1 MKYTRKNIY
10 RHLNEK
16 ITFSKKL
23 MLIGGLL
30 TLLMTVISLI
40 SPYLYKILVD
50 EVMTAGNIK
59 LLYYVIPAM
68 IGVYLVKVILTG
80 IRTYVSK
87 KFSYSTTLE
96 TKNRLMQK
104 FLERDISMAAGKE
117 VGTQSNN
124 LEQDS
129 GAVHTFL
136 SSHIVGFIT
145 SFIVAAIYMAL
156 MININVGL
164 GLLSVILLPLTI
176 WFSQIIGNK
185 YNAVN
190 KESYEVKSKTKT
202 HLFDTVQKWREIKT
216 NTLEDQFSSEYDERL
231 EPERKLNNKW
241 MFYYALRDF
250 FYEIK
255 TQFILKVLIYFVGG
269 LFVISKDISIGE
281 LLMFISF
288 MASMESALDS
298 IMKSKTDFL
307 GQKAVFDRL
316 FKILDEPEPK
326 KGADYPENATIY
338 LKNVD
343 FSYSEGG
350 SKVFEQVS
358 CELVNGKKYLLV
370 GKSGEGKSTLIK
382 LLLGLNKPQK
392 GQLFFENTEI
402 SEIDS
407 HSLLK
412 NVGTVMQENM
422 FFNLSIRENL
432 QLIAPEASEE
442 NLISALKAACLY
454 DFVDSLPQK
463 IDTVIGERGVKLSG
477 GQKQRLAIARLI
489 LHNPQIII
497 LDEATSALD
506 SIVES
511 KILDNLSDIFSG
523 RTMIVISHKPL
534 INYSADIVFT
544 ISKDKKL
551 NSKYNQRS
559 I

>member
-1 MKYTRKNIY
+1 MKYTRRNIY

-16 ITFSKKL
+16 ISFSKKL
-23 MLIGGLL
+23 MIIGGIL
-30 TLLMTVISLI
+30 TLLITAVSLI
-40 SPYLYKILVD
+40 SPYLYKALVD
-50 EVMTAGNIK
+50 DVMTAGNIK
-59 LLYYVIPAM
+59 LLYYVILAM

-87 KFSYSTTLE
+87 KFSYATTLE

-117 VGTQSNN
+117 IGTQSNN

-129 GAVHTFL
+129 GAVNTFL
-136 SSHIVGFIT
+136 SSHIVGFVT

-156 MININVGL
+156 MININVWL
-164 GLLSVILLPLTI
+164 GLLSVILIPLTI

-216 NTLEDQFSSEYDERL
+216 NTLEDQFSAEYDERL

-255 TQFILKVLIYFVGG
+255 TQFVLKVLIYFVGG
-269 LFVISKDISIGE
+269 LFVISKDITIGD

-298 IMKSKTDFL
+298 IMRSKTDFL

-316 FKILDEPEPK
+316 FKILDEPEPSN
-326 KGADYPENATIY
+326 GADCPENATIC
-338 LKNVD
+338 LENID
-343 FSYSEGG
+343 FTYSEESG
-350 SKVFEQVS
+350 KVLEQVS
-358 CELVNGKKYLLV
+358 CEFANGKKYLLV

-382 LLLGLNKPQK
+382 LLLGLNKAQA
-392 GQLFFENTEI
+392 GHLLFENIEI

-442 NLISALKAACLY
+442 DLISALKAACLY

-511 KILDNLSDIFSG
+511 EILDNLSKIFSD

-534 INYSADIVFT
+534 VNFK
-544 ISKDKKL
+544 KDETYLVEDKHIIKTA
-551 NSKYNQRS
+551 
-559 I
+559 

>member
-1 MKYTRKNIY
+1 MKYTRRSIY
-10 RHLNEK
+10 RHLKEK
-16 ITFSKKL
+16 ISFSKKL
-23 MLIGGLL
+23 MIIGGLL
-30 TLLMTVISLI
+30 TLLITAVSLI
-40 SPYLYKILVD
+40 SPYLYKTLVD
-50 EVMTAGNIK
+50 DVMTAGNIK

-87 KFSYSTTLE
+87 KFSYATTLE
-96 TKNRLMQK
+96 TKNCLMQK

-117 VGTQSNN
+117 IGTQSNN

-156 MININVGL
+156 MININVWL
-164 GLLSVILLPLTI
+164 GLLSIILLPLTI

-216 NTLEDQFSSEYDERL
+216 NTLEDQFSAEYDERL

-255 TQFILKVLIYFVGG
+255 TQFVLKVLIYFVGG

-298 IMKSKTDFL
+298 IMRSKTDFL

-316 FKILDEPEPK
+316 FKILDEAEPSKGEDCPE
-326 KGADYPENATIY
+326 DATIC
-338 LKNVD
+338 LENVD
-343 FSYSEGG
+343 FAYTEESG
-350 SKVFEQVS
+350 KVLEQVS
-358 CELVNGKKYLLV
+358 CKFTHGKKYLLV

-382 LLLGLNKPQK
+382 LLLGLNKPQA
-392 GQLFFENTEI
+392 GQLLFENTEI

-442 NLISALKAACLY
+442 DLISALKAACLY

-489 LHNPQIII
+489 LHNPQVII

-511 KILDNLSDIFSG
+511 EILDNLSKIFG
-523 RTMIVISHKPL
+523 DRTMIVISHKPL
-534 INYSADIVFT
+534 VNFK
-544 ISKDKKL
+544 KDATYLVEDKHIIKTA
-551 NSKYNQRS
+551 
-559 I
+559 

>member
-10 RHLNEK
+10 RHLK
-16 ITFSKKL
+16 AYISFSKKL
-23 MLIGGLL
+23 MLISGLL
-30 TLLMTVISLI
+30 TLLVTAVSLI

-50 EVMTAGNIK
+50 DVMTAGNIK
-59 LLYYVIPAM
+59 LLYIVIPAM
-68 IGVYLVKVILTG
+68 IGVYLIQLILSG
-80 IRTYVSK
+80 IRTYVNK
-87 KFSYSTTLE
+87 KFSYGTTLE

-104 FLERDISMAAGKE
+104 FLARSISSESGKE
-117 VGTQSNN
+117 IGTQSNN

-136 SSHIVGFIT
+136 SSYVVGFIT
-145 SFIVAAIYMAL
+145 SYIIAAIYMAL
-156 MININVGL
+156 MLSINLWL
-164 GLLSVILLPLTI
+164 GLLSVILLPLTL
-176 WFSQIIGNK
+176 WFSQMIGNQ

-190 KESYEVKSKTKT
+190 KESYEVKSRTKT
-202 HLFDTVQKWREIKT
+202 HLFDTVQKWRDIKT
-216 NTLEDQFSSEYDERL
+216 NTLEDQFSAEYDERL

-255 TQFILKVLIYFVGG
+255 TQFVLKVLIYFVGG

-288 MASMESALDS
+288 MGSMESALDS
-298 IMKSKTDFL
+298 IMKFKTDFL

-316 FKILDEPEPK
+316 FKILDEPDPTQGK
-326 KGADYPENATIY
+326 DCPENVTIH
-338 LKNVD
+338 LRNID
-343 FSYSEGG
+343 FTYEETEN
-350 SKVFEQVS
+350 KVLEKVS
-358 CELVNGKKYLLV
+358 CEFRCGKKYLLI

-382 LLLGLNKPQK
+382 LLLGLNKQQD
-392 GQLFFENTEI
+392 GQLLFEDTDI
-402 SEIDS
+402 DDSDS
-407 HSLLK
+407 HSLLE
-412 NVGTVMQENM
+412 NMGAVMQENM

-432 QLIAPEASEE
+432 QLIAPEATEE
-442 NLISALKAACLY
+442 DLISALKAACLY
-454 DFVDSLPQK
+454 DFVESLPQK

-477 GQKQRLAIARLI
+477 GQKQRLAITRLI

-511 KILDNLSDIFSG
+511 EILDNLSDIFKD

-534 INYSADIVFT
+534 VNFRKDETYLVENKCIVKT
-544 ISKDKKL
+544 A
-551 NSKYNQRS
+551 
-559 I
+559 

>member
-1 MKYTRKNIY
+1 MKYSRKNIY

-16 ITFSKKL
+16 ISFSKKL

-30 TLLMTVISLI
+30 TLLITSVSLI
-40 SPYLYKILVD
+40 SPYLYKTLVD
-50 EVMTAGNIK
+50 DVMTAGNIK

-87 KFSYSTTLE
+87 KFSYTTTLE

-104 FLERDISMAAGKE
+104 FLERDVSMAEGKE

-156 MININVGL
+156 MININVWL
-164 GLLSVILLPLTI
+164 GLLSVILLPLTL
-176 WFSQIIGNK
+176 WLSQIIGNK

-190 KESYEVKSKTKT
+190 KESYDVKSKTKT

-216 NTLEDQFSSEYDERL
+216 NTLENQFSAEYDERL

-255 TQFILKVLIYFVGG
+255 TKFVLKVLIYFVGG
-269 LFVISKDISIGE
+269 LFIISKDITIGD

-298 IMKSKTDFL
+298 IMRSKTDFL

-316 FKILDEPEPK
+316 FKILDEPEPD
-326 KGADYPENATIY
+326 KGIDCPENATIY
-338 LKNVD
+338 LENVD
-343 FSYSEGG
+343 FAYTKEGG
-350 SKVFEQVS
+350 KVLEQVS
-358 CELVNGKKYLLV
+358 CEFLNGKKYLLV

-382 LLLGLNKPQK
+382 LLLGLNKAQA
-392 GQLFFENTEI
+392 GQLLFENTEI
-402 SEIDS
+402 SKIDS

-442 NLISALKAACLY
+442 DLISALKAACLY

-511 KILDNLSDIFSG
+511 DILYNLSDIFEG
-523 RTMIVISHKPL
+523 KTMIVISHKPL
-534 INYSADIVFT
+534 ANYSADITFLL
-544 ISKDKKL
+544 KGKQL
-551 NSKYNQRS
+551 QNAL
-559 I
+559 

>member
-1 MKYTRKNIY
+1 MKYTRRNIY

-16 ITFSKKL
+16 ISFSKKL
-23 MLIGGLL
+23 MIIGGIL
-30 TLLMTVISLI
+30 TLLITAVSLV
-40 SPYLYKILVD
+40 SPYLYKTLVD
-50 EVMTAGNIK
+50 DVMTVGNIN

-68 IGVYLVKVILTG
+68 IGVYLVKVMLTG
-80 IRTYVSK
+80 IRTYVNK
-87 KFSYSTTLE
+87 KFSYATTLE

-117 VGTQSNN
+117 IGTQSNN

-129 GAVHTFL
+129 GAVNTFL
-136 SSHIVGFIT
+136 SSHIVGFVT

-156 MININVGL
+156 MININVWL

-216 NTLEDQFSSEYDERL
+216 NTLEDQFSAEYDERL

-255 TQFILKVLIYFVGG
+255 TQFVLKVLIYFVGG
-269 LFVISKDISIGE
+269 LFVISKDITIGD

-298 IMKSKTDFL
+298 IMRSKTDFL

-316 FKILDEPEPK
+316 FKILDEPEPSN
-326 KGADYPENATIY
+326 GADCPENATIC
-338 LKNVD
+338 LENID
-343 FSYSEGG
+343 FTYSEESG
-350 SKVFEQVS
+350 KVLEEVS
-358 CELVNGKKYLLV
+358 CEFAHGKKYLLV
-370 GKSGEGKSTLIK
+370 GKSGEGKSTLIN
-382 LLLGLNKPQK
+382 LLLGLNKPQA
-392 GQLFFENTEI
+392 GQLLFENTDI
-402 SEIDS
+402 SDIDS

-442 NLISALKAACLY
+442 DLISALKAACLY
-454 DFVDSLPQK
+454 DFVDSLSQK

-489 LHNPQIII
+489 LHNPQVII

-511 KILDNLSDIFSG
+511 EILDNLSKIFG
-523 RTMIVISHKPL
+523 DRTMIVISHKPL
-534 INYSADIVFT
+534 VNFK
-544 ISKDKKL
+544 KDETYLVENKRIIKTA
-551 NSKYNQRS
+551 
-559 I
+559 

>member
-10 RHLNEK
+10 CHLKSN

-23 MLIGGLL
+23 MIIGGIL
-30 TLLMTVISLI
+30 TLLITAVSLI

-50 EVMTAGNIK
+50 DVMTAGKID

-68 IGVYLVKVILTG
+68 VGVYLIKVVLSG
-80 IRTYVSK
+80 IRIYVNK
-87 KFSYSTTLE
+87 KFSYGTTLE
-96 TKNRLMQK
+96 TKSRLMQK
-104 FLERDISMAAGKE
+104 FLDRDISAATGKE
-117 VGTQSNN
+117 IGKQSNN
-124 LEQDS
+124 IEQDS
-129 GAVHTFL
+129 GAVTSFL
-136 SSHIVGFIT
+136 SGHIVGFIT
-145 SFIVAAIYMAL
+145 SIIIAAIYMVL
-156 MININVGL
+156 MTSINLWL

-176 WFSQIIGNK
+176 GFSNLIGNK

-190 KESYEVKSKTKT
+190 KENYEVKSKTQT

-216 NTLEDQFSSEYDERL
+216 NTLENQFSNEYDERL
-231 EPERKLNNKW
+231 EPERGLNNKW
-241 MFYYALRDF
+241 MFYFALRDF
-250 FYEIK
+250 FYGIK

-288 MASMESALDS
+288 MGSMESSLDS

-307 GQKAVFDRL
+307 SQKAVFERL
-316 FKILDEPEPK
+316 FGILDEPEPI
-326 KGADYPENATIY
+326 KGLDCPENATVY
-338 LKNVD
+338 LKDIDFAYGEGSDNVL
-343 FSYSEGG
+343 EHA
-350 SKVFEQVS
+350 S
-358 CELVNGKKYLLV
+358 CEFISGKKYLIV

-382 LLLGLNKPQK
+382 LLIGLNKPK
-392 GQLFFENTEI
+392 IGQLLFGNEDI
-402 SEIDS
+402 SYIDS

-432 QLIAPEASEE
+432 QLIAPEATEDD
-442 NLISALKAACLY
+442 LISALKAACLY

-511 KILDNLSDIFSG
+511 EILDNLSNIFSD

-534 INYSADIVFT
+534 VNFKKDETYLVENKRIVKT
-544 ISKDKKL
+544 A
-551 NSKYNQRS
+551 
-559 I
+559 

>member
-1 MKYTRKNIY
+1 MKYTRRNIY

-16 ITFSKKL
+16 ISFSKKL

-30 TLLMTVISLI
+30 TLLITAVSLI
-40 SPYLYKILVD
+40 SPYLYKTLVD
-50 EVMTAGNIK
+50 DVMTAGNIK
-59 LLYYVIPAM
+59 LLYYVISAM

-80 IRTYVSK
+80 IRTYVNK
-87 KFSYSTTLE
+87 KFSYATTLE

-117 VGTQSNN
+117 VGMQSNN

-145 SFIVAAIYMAL
+145 SFIVAVIYMAL
-156 MININVGL
+156 MININVWL

-216 NTLEDQFSSEYDERL
+216 NTLEDQFSAEYDERL

-250 FYEIK
+250 FYGIK
-255 TQFILKVLIYFVGG
+255 TQFVLKVLIYFVGG

-298 IMKSKTDFL
+298 IMRSKTDFL

-316 FKILDEPEPK
+316 FKILDEPEPS
-326 KGADYPENATIY
+326 KGEDCPENATIC
-338 LKNVD
+338 LENVD
-343 FSYSEGG
+343 FAYVEESG
-350 SKVFEQVS
+350 KVLEQVS
-358 CELVNGKKYLLV
+358 CEFAHGKKYLLV

-382 LLLGLNKPQK
+382 LLLGLNKAQA
-392 GQLFFENTEI
+392 GQLLFENTEI

-442 NLISALKAACLY
+442 NIISALKAACLY
-454 DFVDSLPQK
+454 EFVDSLSQK

-489 LHNPQIII
+489 LHNPQVII

-511 KILDNLSDIFSG
+511 EILDNLSDIFSD
-523 RTMIVISHKPL
+523 RTMIVISHKSLP
-534 INYSADIVFT
+534 NYFADIVLFLKEKRLH
-544 ISKDKKL
+544 SK
-551 NSKYNQRS
+551 
-559 I
+559 

>member
-1 MKYTRKNIY
+1 MKYTRRSIY
-10 RHLNEK
+10 RHLKEK
-16 ITFSKKL
+16 ISFSKKL
-23 MLIGGLL
+23 MIIGGLL
-30 TLLMTVISLI
+30 TLLITAVSLI
-40 SPYLYKILVD
+40 SPYLYKTLVD
-50 EVMTAGNIK
+50 DVMTAGNIK

-68 IGVYLVKVILTG
+68 VGVYLVKIILTG
-80 IRTYVSK
+80 IRTYVNK
-87 KFSYSTTLE
+87 KFSYATTLE

-117 VGTQSNN
+117 IGTQSNN

-136 SSHIVGFIT
+136 SSHIVGFVT

-156 MININVGL
+156 MININVWL
-164 GLLSVILLPLTI
+164 GLLSVILLPMTI

-216 NTLEDQFSSEYDERL
+216 NTLEDQFSAEYDERL
-231 EPERKLNNKW
+231 EPEKKLNNKW

-255 TQFILKVLIYFVGG
+255 TQFVLKVLIYFVGG

-298 IMKSKTDFL
+298 IMRSKTDFL

-316 FKILDEPEPK
+316 FKILDEPEPN
-326 KGADYPENATIY
+326 KGVDCPENATIY
-338 LKNVD
+338 LENVD
-343 FSYSEGG
+343 FAYTEDGG
-350 SKVFEQVS
+350 KVLEQVS
-358 CELVNGKKYLLV
+358 CEFAHGKKYLLI

-382 LLLGLNKPQK
+382 LLLGLNKPQA
-392 GQLFFENTEI
+392 GQLLFENTEI

-407 HSLLK
+407 HSLLT

-442 NLISALKAACLY
+442 DLISALKAACLY
-454 DFVDSLPQK
+454 DFVDSLAQK

-511 KILDNLSDIFSG
+511 EILDNLSNIFSD

-534 INYSADIVFT
+534 VNFKKDETYLVENKHIVKT
-544 ISKDKKL
+544 A
-551 NSKYNQRS
+551 
-559 I
+559 

>member
-1 MKYTRKNIY
+1 MKYTRRNIY

-16 ITFSKKL
+16 ISFSKKL

-30 TLLMTVISLI
+30 TLLITAVSLI
-40 SPYLYKILVD
+40 SPYLYKTLVD
-50 EVMTAGNIK
+50 DVMTAGNIK

-80 IRTYVSK
+80 IRTYVNK
-87 KFSYSTTLE
+87 KFSYVTTLE

-104 FLERDISMAAGKE
+104 FLERDISMAVGKE
-117 VGTQSNN
+117 IGMQSNN

-156 MININVGL
+156 MININVWL

-216 NTLEDQFSSEYDERL
+216 NTLEDQFSAEYDERL

-255 TQFILKVLIYFVGG
+255 TQFVLKVLIYFVGG
-269 LFVISKDISIGE
+269 LFVISKDITIGD

-298 IMKSKTDFL
+298 IMRSKTDFL

-316 FKILDEPEPK
+316 FKILDEAEPSKGEDCPE
-326 KGADYPENATIY
+326 DATIC
-338 LKNVD
+338 LENVD
-343 FSYSEGG
+343 FSYTEESG
-350 SKVFEQVS
+350 KVLEQVS
-358 CELVNGKKYLLV
+358 CKFAHGKKYLLV

-382 LLLGLNKPQK
+382 LLLGLIKPQA
-392 GQLFFENTEI
+392 GQLLFENTEI
-402 SEIDS
+402 PEIDS

-442 NLISALKAACLY
+442 DLISALKAACLY

-511 KILDNLSDIFSG
+511 EILDNLSKIFG
-523 RTMIVISHKPL
+523 DRTMIVISHKPL
-534 INYSADIVFT
+534 VNFK
-544 ISKDKKL
+544 KDETYLVENKRIIKTA
-551 NSKYNQRS
+551 
-559 I
+559 

>member
-1 MKYTRKNIY
+1 MKYPRRSIY
-10 RHLNEK
+10 RHLKEK
-16 ITFSKKL
+16 ISFSKKL
-23 MLIGGLL
+23 MLIGGIL
-30 TLLMTVISLI
+30 TLLITAVSLI
-40 SPYLYKILVD
+40 SPYLYKTLVD
-50 EVMTAGNIK
+50 DVMTAGNIK

-68 IGVYLVKVILTG
+68 IGVYLVKVLLTG
-80 IRTYVSK
+80 IRTYVNK
-87 KFSYSTTLE
+87 KFSYATTLE

-104 FLERDISMAAGKE
+104 FLERDISMAEGKE
-117 VGTQSNN
+117 IGTQSNN

-129 GAVHTFL
+129 GAIHTFL
-136 SSHIVGFIT
+136 SSHIVGFVT

-156 MININVGL
+156 MININVWL

-216 NTLEDQFSSEYDERL
+216 NTLEDQFSAEYDERL

-255 TQFILKVLIYFVGG
+255 TQFVLKVLIYFVGG
-269 LFVISKDISIGE
+269 LFVISKDITIGD

-298 IMKSKTDFL
+298 IMRSKTDFL

-316 FKILDEPEPK
+316 FKILDEAEPSKGEDGPE
-326 KGADYPENATIY
+326 DATIC
-338 LKNVD
+338 LENVD
-343 FSYSEGG
+343 FAYTEKSG
-350 SKVFEQVS
+350 KVLEQVS
-358 CELVNGKKYLLV
+358 CKFAHGKKYLLV
-370 GKSGEGKSTLIK
+370 GKSAEGKSTLIK
-382 LLLGLNKPQK
+382 LLLGLNKPQA
-392 GQLFFENTEI
+392 GQLLFEKTEI

-442 NLISALKAACLY
+442 DLISALKAACLY

-511 KILDNLSDIFSG
+511 EILDNLSNIFSD

-534 INYSADIVFT
+534 VNFKKDETYLVEDKRIVKT
-544 ISKDKKL
+544 A
-551 NSKYNQRS
+551 
-559 I
+559 

>member
-1 MKYTRKNIY
+1 MKYTRRNIY

-16 ITFSKKL
+16 ISFSKKL

-30 TLLMTVISLI
+30 TLLITAVSLI
-40 SPYLYKILVD
+40 SPYLYKTLVD
-50 EVMTAGNIK
+50 DVMTAGNIK

-68 IGVYLVKVILTG
+68 IGVYLVKVMLTG
-80 IRTYVSK
+80 IRTYVNK
-87 KFSYSTTLE
+87 KFSYATTLE

-117 VGTQSNN
+117 IGTQSNN

-156 MININVGL
+156 MININVWL

-216 NTLEDQFSSEYDERL
+216 NTLEDQFSAEYDERL

-255 TQFILKVLIYFVGG
+255 TQFVLKVLIYFVGG
-269 LFVISKDISIGE
+269 LFVISKDITIGD

-298 IMKSKTDFL
+298 IMRSKTDFL
-307 GQKAVFDRL
+307 GQKAAFDRL
-316 FKILDEPEPK
+316 FKILDEAEPSKGEDCPE
-326 KGADYPENATIY
+326 DATIC
-338 LKNVD
+338 LENVD
-343 FSYSEGG
+343 FAYTEESG
-350 SKVFEQVS
+350 KVLEQVS
-358 CELVNGKKYLLV
+358 CKFAHGKKYLLI

-382 LLLGLNKPQK
+382 LLLGLNKPQA
-392 GQLFFENTEI
+392 GQLLFENTEI

-407 HSLLK
+407 HSLLT

-442 NLISALKAACLY
+442 DLISALKVACLY

-477 GQKQRLAIARLI
+477 GQKQRLSIARLI
-489 LHNPQIII
+489 LHNPKIII

-511 KILDNLSDIFSG
+511 EILDNLSKIFG
-523 RTMIVISHKPL
+523 DRTMIVISHKQL
-534 INYSADIVFT
+534 VNFK
-544 ISKDKKL
+544 KDETYLVENKRIIKTA
-551 NSKYNQRS
+551 
-559 I
+559 

>member
-1 MKYTRKNIY
+1 MKYTRRNIY

-16 ITFSKKL
+16 ISFSKKL
-23 MLIGGLL
+23 MIIGGIL
-30 TLLMTVISLI
+30 TLLITSVSLI
-40 SPYLYKILVD
+40 SPYLYKTLVD
-50 EVMTAGNIK
+50 DVMTAGNIN

-68 IGVYLVKVILTG
+68 IGVYLVKVMLTG
-80 IRTYVSK
+80 IRTYVNK
-87 KFSYSTTLE
+87 KFSYATTLE

-117 VGTQSNN
+117 IGTQSNN

-129 GAVHTFL
+129 GAVNTFL
-136 SSHIVGFIT
+136 LNHIVGFVT

-156 MININVGL
+156 MININVWL

-216 NTLEDQFSSEYDERL
+216 NTLENQFSAEYDERL

-255 TQFILKVLIYFVGG
+255 TQFVLKVLIYFVGG
-269 LFVISKDISIGE
+269 LFVISKDITVGD

-298 IMKSKTDFL
+298 IMRSKTDFL

-316 FKILDEPEPK
+316 FKILDEAEPSKGEDCPE
-326 KGADYPENATIY
+326 DATIC
-338 LKNVD
+338 LENVD
-343 FSYSEGG
+343 FAYTEDGG
-350 SKVFEQVS
+350 KVLEQVS
-358 CELVNGKKYLLV
+358 CEFAHGKKYLLI

-382 LLLGLNKPQK
+382 LLLGLNKPQA
-392 GQLFFENTEI
+392 GQLLFENTEI

-407 HSLLK
+407 HSLLT

-442 NLISALKAACLY
+442 DLISALKAACLY
-454 DFVDSLPQK
+454 DFVDSLAQK

-511 KILDNLSDIFSG
+511 EILDNLSNIFSD
-523 RTMIVISHKPL
+523 RTMVVISHKPL
-534 INYSADIVFT
+534 VNFKKDETYLVENKRIVKT
-544 ISKDKKL
+544 A
-551 NSKYNQRS
+551 
-559 I
+559 

>member
-1 MKYTRKNIY
+1 MKYTRRNIY

-16 ITFSKKL
+16 ISFSKKL
-23 MLIGGLL
+23 MIIGGIL
-30 TLLMTVISLI
+30 TLLITSVSLI
-40 SPYLYKILVD
+40 SPYLYKTLVD
-50 EVMTAGNIK
+50 DVMTAGNIH

-68 IGVYLVKVILTG
+68 IGVYLVKVMLTG
-80 IRTYVSK
+80 IRTYVNK
-87 KFSYSTTLE
+87 KFSYATTLE

-104 FLERDISMAAGKE
+104 FLERDVSMAAGKE
-117 VGTQSNN
+117 IGTQSNN

-129 GAVHTFL
+129 GAVNTFL
-136 SSHIVGFIT
+136 SSHIVGFVT

-156 MININVGL
+156 MININVWL

-216 NTLEDQFSSEYDERL
+216 NTLEDQFSAEYDERL

-255 TQFILKVLIYFVGG
+255 TQFVLKVLIYFVGG
-269 LFVISKDISIGE
+269 LFVISKDITIGD

-288 MASMESALDS
+288 MASMEAALDS
-298 IMKSKTDFL
+298 IMRSKTDFL

-316 FKILDEPEPK
+316 FKILDEPEPSN
-326 KGADYPENATIY
+326 GADCPENATIC
-338 LKNVD
+338 LENID
-343 FSYSEGG
+343 FTYSEESG
-350 SKVFEQVS
+350 KVLEQVS
-358 CELVNGKKYLLV
+358 CEFAHGKKYLLV

-382 LLLGLNKPQK
+382 LLLGLNKPQA
-392 GQLFFENTEI
+392 GQLLFENTEI

-442 NLISALKAACLY
+442 DLIFALKAACLY
-454 DFVDSLPQK
+454 EFVDSLPQK

-511 KILDNLSDIFSG
+511 EILDNLSKIFSD

-534 INYSADIVFT
+534 VNFKKDETYLVENKRIVKT
-544 ISKDKKL
+544 A
-551 NSKYNQRS
+551 
-559 I
+559 

>member
-1 MKYTRKNIY
+1 MKYTRRNIY

-16 ITFSKKL
+16 ISFSKKL
-23 MLIGGLL
+23 MIIGGIL
-30 TLLMTVISLI
+30 TLLITAVSLI
-40 SPYLYKILVD
+40 SPYLYKALVD
-50 EVMTAGNIK
+50 DVMTAGNIK

-80 IRTYVSK
+80 IRTYVNK
-87 KFSYSTTLE
+87 KFSYATTLE

-117 VGTQSNN
+117 IGTQSNN

-156 MININVGL
+156 MININVWL

-216 NTLEDQFSSEYDERL
+216 NTLEDQFSAEYDERL

-255 TQFILKVLIYFVGG
+255 TQFVLKVLIYFVGG
-269 LFVISKDISIGE
+269 LFVISKDITIGD

-298 IMKSKTDFL
+298 IMRSKTDFL

-316 FKILDEPEPK
+316 FKILDEAEPSKGEDCPE
-326 KGADYPENATIY
+326 DATIC
-338 LKNVD
+338 LENVD
-343 FSYSEGG
+343 FAYTEESG
-350 SKVFEQVS
+350 KVLEQVS
-358 CELVNGKKYLLV
+358 CMFAHGKKYLLI

-382 LLLGLNKPQK
+382 LLLGLNKPQA
-392 GQLFFENTEI
+392 GQLLFENTEI
-402 SEIDS
+402 PEIDS

-442 NLISALKAACLY
+442 DLISALKAACLY

-489 LHNPQIII
+489 LHDPQIII

-511 KILDNLSDIFSG
+511 EILDNLSKIFGDI
-523 RTMIVISHKPL
+523 TMIVISHKPL
-534 INYSADIVFT
+534 VNFK
-544 ISKDKKL
+544 KDETYLVENKHIIKTA
-551 NSKYNQRS
+551 
-559 I
+559 

>member
-1 MKYTRKNIY
+1 MKYTRRNIY

-16 ITFSKKL
+16 ISFSKKL

-30 TLLMTVISLI
+30 TLLITAVSLI
-40 SPYLYKILVD
+40 SPYLYKTLVD
-50 EVMTAGNIK
+50 DVMTAGNIK

-68 IGVYLVKVILTG
+68 IGVYLVKVMLTG
-80 IRTYVSK
+80 IRTYVNK
-87 KFSYSTTLE
+87 KFSYATTLE

-117 VGTQSNN
+117 IGTQSNN

-129 GAVHTFL
+129 GAVNTFL
-136 SSHIVGFIT
+136 SSHIVGFVT

-156 MININVGL
+156 MININVWL

-216 NTLEDQFSSEYDERL
+216 NTLEDQFSAEYDERL

-255 TQFILKVLIYFVGG
+255 TQFVLKVLIYFVGG
-269 LFVISKDISIGE
+269 LFVISKDITIGD

-298 IMKSKTDFL
+298 IMRSKTDFL

-316 FKILDEPEPK
+316 FKILDEPEPNN
-326 KGADYPENATIY
+326 GVDCPENATIC
-338 LKNVD
+338 LENVD
-343 FSYSEGG
+343 FAYTEDGG
-350 SKVFEQVS
+350 KVLEQVS
-358 CELVNGKKYLLV
+358 CEFAHGKKYLLI

-382 LLLGLNKPQK
+382 LLLGLNKPQA
-392 GQLFFENTEI
+392 GQLLFENTEI

-407 HSLLK
+407 HSLLT

-442 NLISALKAACLY
+442 DLISALKVACLY

-511 KILDNLSDIFSG
+511 EILDNLSKIFG
-523 RTMIVISHKPL
+523 DRTMIVISHKQL
-534 INYSADIVFT
+534 VNFK
-544 ISKDKKL
+544 KDETYLVENKRIIKTA
-551 NSKYNQRS
+551 
-559 I
+559 

>member
-1 MKYTRKNIY
+1 MKYTRRNIY

-16 ITFSKKL
+16 ISFSKKL
-23 MLIGGLL
+23 MIIGGLL
-30 TLLMTVISLI
+30 TLLITAVSLI
-40 SPYLYKILVD
+40 SPYLYKTLVD
-50 EVMTAGNIK
+50 DVMTAGNIK
-59 LLYYVIPAM
+59 LLYYVIPVM

-80 IRTYVSK
+80 IRTYVNK
-87 KFSYSTTLE
+87 KFSYATTLE

-104 FLERDISMAAGKE
+104 FLERDISMAVGKE
-117 VGTQSNN
+117 IGTQSNN

-156 MININVGL
+156 MININVWL

-216 NTLEDQFSSEYDERL
+216 NTLEDQFSAEYDERL

-255 TQFILKVLIYFVGG
+255 TQFVLKVLIYFVGG
-269 LFVISKDISIGE
+269 LFVISKDITIGD

-298 IMKSKTDFL
+298 IMRSKTDFL

-316 FKILDEPEPK
+316 FKILDEAEPSKGEDCPE
-326 KGADYPENATIY
+326 DATIC
-338 LKNVD
+338 LENVD
-343 FSYSEGG
+343 FAYTEESG
-350 SKVFEQVS
+350 KVLEQVS
-358 CELVNGKKYLLV
+358 CKFAHGKKYLLV

-382 LLLGLNKPQK
+382 LLLGLNKPQA
-392 GQLFFENTEI
+392 GQLLFENTEI
-402 SEIDS
+402 PEIDS

-442 NLISALKAACLY
+442 DLISALKAACLY

-489 LHNPQIII
+489 LHDPQIII

-511 KILDNLSDIFSG
+511 EILDNLSKIFG
-523 RTMIVISHKPL
+523 DRTMIVISHKPL
-534 INYSADIVFT
+534 VNFK
-544 ISKDKKL
+544 KDETYLVENKHIIKTA
-551 NSKYNQRS
+551 
-559 I
+559 

>member
-1 MKYTRKNIY
+1 MKYTRRNVY

-16 ITFSKKL
+16 ISFSKKL

-30 TLLMTVISLI
+30 TLLITAVSLI
-40 SPYLYKILVD
+40 SPYLYKTLVD
-50 EVMTAGNIK
+50 DVMTAGNIK

-80 IRTYVSK
+80 IRTYVNK
-87 KFSYSTTLE
+87 KFSYATTLE

-117 VGTQSNN
+117 IGTQSNN

-136 SSHIVGFIT
+136 SSHIVGFVT

-156 MININVGL
+156 MININVWL

-216 NTLEDQFSSEYDERL
+216 NTLEDQFSAEYDERL

-255 TQFILKVLIYFVGG
+255 TQFVLKVLIYFVGG

-298 IMKSKTDFL
+298 IMRSKTDFL

-316 FKILDEPEPK
+316 FKILDEPEPSN
-326 KGADYPENATIY
+326 GADCPENATIC
-338 LKNVD
+338 LENID
-343 FSYSEGG
+343 FTYSEE
-350 SKVFEQVS
+350 SEKVLEQVS
-358 CELVNGKKYLLV
+358 CEFANGKKYLLV

-382 LLLGLNKPQK
+382 LLLGLNKAQA
-392 GQLFFENTEI
+392 GQLLFENTEI

-442 NLISALKAACLY
+442 DLISALKAACLY

-489 LHNPQIII
+489 LHNSQIII

-511 KILDNLSDIFSG
+511 EILDNLSNIFSD

-534 INYSADIVFT
+534 VNFK
-544 ISKDKKL
+544 KDETYLVEEKHIIKTA
-551 NSKYNQRS
+551 
-559 I
+559 

>member
-1 MKYTRKNIY
+1 MKYTRRNIY

-16 ITFSKKL
+16 ISFSKGL
-23 MLIGGLL
+23 MIIGGLL
-30 TLLMTVISLI
+30 TLLITAVSLI
-40 SPYLYKILVD
+40 SPYLYKTLVD
-50 EVMTAGNIK
+50 DVMTAGNIK

-68 IGVYLVKVILTG
+68 ISVYLVKVILMG

-87 KFSYSTTLE
+87 KFSYTTTLE

-104 FLERDISMAAGKE
+104 FLERDISTVAGKE

-129 GAVHTFL
+129 GAVHIFL

-145 SFIVAAIYMAL
+145 SFIIAAIYMAL
-156 MININVGL
+156 MININVWL

-185 YNAVN
+185 YNSVN
-190 KESYEVKSKTKT
+190 KESYEVKSQTKT
-202 HLFDTVQKWREIKT
+202 YLFDTVQKWREIKT
-216 NTLEDQFSSEYDERL
+216 NTLEDQFSAEFDERL

-255 TQFILKVLIYFVGG
+255 TQFVLKVLIYFVGG

-281 LLMFISF
+281 LLMFIGF

-298 IMKSKTDFL
+298 IMRSKTDFI

-316 FKILDEPEPK
+316 FKILDEPGPN
-326 KGADYPENATIY
+326 KGVDCPESSAIR
-338 LKNVD
+338 LINVD
-343 FSYSEGG
+343 FAYNEESG
-350 SKVFEQVS
+350 KVLEQVS
-358 CELVNGKKYLLV
+358 CEFEHGKKYLLV

-382 LLLGLNKPQK
+382 LLLGLNKPQA
-392 GQLFFENTEI
+392 GHLFFEI
-402 SEIDS
+402 SAIDS

-412 NVGTVMQENM
+412 KVGAVMQENM

-432 QLIAPEASEE
+432 QLIAPEASED

-454 DFVDSLPQK
+454 SFVDSLPQK

-511 KILDNLSDIFSG
+511 EILKNLNILFHN
-523 RTMIVISHKPL
+523 RTMILISHKPL
-534 INYSADIVFT
+534 VNYSPNIVLLVT
-544 ISKDKKL
+544 KNRLI
-551 NSKYNQRS
+551 QR
-559 I
+559 

>member
-1 MKYTRKNIY
+1 MKYTRRNIY

-16 ITFSKKL
+16 ISFSKKL
-23 MLIGGLL
+23 MIIGGLL
-30 TLLMTVISLI
+30 TLLITAVSLI
-40 SPYLYKILVD
+40 SPYLYKTLVD
-50 EVMTAGNIK
+50 DVMTAGNIK

-87 KFSYSTTLE
+87 KFSYATTLE

-117 VGTQSNN
+117 IGTQSNN

-136 SSHIVGFIT
+136 SSHIVGFVT

-156 MININVGL
+156 MININVWL

-216 NTLEDQFSSEYDERL
+216 NTLEDQFSAEYDERL

-255 TQFILKVLIYFVGG
+255 TQFVLKVLIYFVGG
-269 LFVISKDISIGE
+269 LFVISKDITIGD

-298 IMKSKTDFL
+298 IMRSKTDFL

-316 FKILDEPEPK
+316 FKILDEPEPN
-326 KGADYPENATIY
+326 KGANCPENATIS
-338 LKNVD
+338 LNNVD
-343 FSYSEGG
+343 FAYTEEGD
-350 SKVFEQVS
+350 KVLEDVS
-358 CELVNGKKYLLV
+358 CEFVNGKKYLLV

-382 LLLGLNKPQK
+382 LLLGLNKAHA
-392 GQLFFENTEI
+392 GQLLFENTEI

-432 QLIAPEASEE
+432 QLIAPEAGEE
-442 NLISALKAACLY
+442 DLVSALKAACLY

-511 KILDNLSDIFSG
+511 EILDNLSEIFSD

-534 INYSADIVFT
+534 VNFK
-544 ISKDKKL
+544 KDETYLVEDKHIIKTA
-551 NSKYNQRS
+551 
-559 I
+559 

>member
-1 MKYTRKNIY
+1 MKYTRRNIY

-16 ITFSKKL
+16 ISFSKKL
-23 MLIGGLL
+23 MIIGGIL
-30 TLLMTVISLI
+30 TLLITSVSLI
-40 SPYLYKILVD
+40 SPYLYKTLVD
-50 EVMTAGNIK
+50 DVMTAGNIN

-68 IGVYLVKVILTG
+68 IGVYLVKVMLTV
-80 IRTYVSK
+80 IRTYVNK
-87 KFSYSTTLE
+87 KFSYATTLE

-117 VGTQSNN
+117 IGTQSNN

-129 GAVHTFL
+129 GAVNTFL
-136 SSHIVGFIT
+136 SSHIVGFVT

-156 MININVGL
+156 MININVWL

-216 NTLEDQFSSEYDERL
+216 NTLEDQFSAEYDERL

-255 TQFILKVLIYFVGG
+255 TRFVLKVLIYFVGG
-269 LFVISKDISIGE
+269 LFVISKDITIGD

-298 IMKSKTDFL
+298 IMRSKTDFL

-316 FKILDEPEPK
+316 FKILDEPEPSN
-326 KGADYPENATIY
+326 GVDCPENATIC
-338 LKNVD
+338 LENID
-343 FSYSEGG
+343 FTYSEESG
-350 SKVFEQVS
+350 KVLEQVS
-358 CELVNGKKYLLV
+358 CEFANGKKYLLV

-382 LLLGLNKPQK
+382 LLLGLNKPQA
-392 GQLFFENTEI
+392 GQLLFENTEI

-442 NLISALKAACLY
+442 DLISALKVACLY

-511 KILDNLSDIFSG
+511 EILDNLSNIFSD
-523 RTMIVISHKPL
+523 RTMIVISHKSL
-534 INYSADIVFT
+534 SNYSADVVLLL
-544 ISKDKKL
+544 KGKRVQQK
-551 NSKYNQRS
+551 
-559 I
+559 

>member
-1 MKYTRKNIY
+1 MKYTRRNIY

-16 ITFSKKL
+16 ISFSKKL
-23 MLIGGLL
+23 MIIGGIL
-30 TLLMTVISLI
+30 TLLITAVSLV
-40 SPYLYKILVD
+40 SPYLYKTLVD
-50 EVMTAGNIK
+50 DVMTAGNIK

-80 IRTYVSK
+80 IRTYVNK
-87 KFSYSTTLE
+87 KFSYATTLE

-104 FLERDISMAAGKE
+104 FLERDISMVAGKE
-117 VGTQSNN
+117 IGTQSNN

-129 GAVHTFL
+129 GAVNTFL
-136 SSHIVGFIT
+136 SSHIVGFVT

-156 MININVGL
+156 MININVWL

-216 NTLEDQFSSEYDERL
+216 NTLEDQFSAEYDERL

-255 TQFILKVLIYFVGG
+255 TQFVLKVLIYFVGG

-298 IMKSKTDFL
+298 IMRSKTDFL

-316 FKILDEPEPK
+316 FKILDEPDPN
-326 KGADYPENATIY
+326 KGADCPENATIS
-338 LKNVD
+338 LNNVD
-343 FSYSEGG
+343 FAYTEEGD
-350 SKVFEQVS
+350 KVLEHVS
-358 CELVNGKKYLLV
+358 CEFVNGKKYLLV

-382 LLLGLNKPQK
+382 LLLGLNKAQA
-392 GQLFFENTEI
+392 GQLFFKNIEI
-402 SEIDS
+402 SELDS

-412 NVGTVMQENM
+412 SVGTVMQENM

-463 IDTVIGERGVKLSG
+463 IDTVIGERGVRLSG

-511 KILDNLSDIFSG
+511 EILDNLSNIFSD

-534 INYSADIVFT
+534 VNFKKDEAYLVENKRIVKT
-544 ISKDKKL
+544 A
-551 NSKYNQRS
+551 
-559 I
+559 

>member
-1 MKYTRKNIY
+1 MKYTRRNIY

-16 ITFSKKL
+16 ISFSKKL

-30 TLLMTVISLI
+30 TLLITAASLI
-40 SPYLYKILVD
+40 SPYLYKTLVD
-50 EVMTAGNIK
+50 DVMTAGNIK

-87 KFSYSTTLE
+87 KFSYATTLE

-117 VGTQSNN
+117 IGTQSNN

-156 MININVGL
+156 MININVWL

-216 NTLEDQFSSEYDERL
+216 NTLEDQFSAEYDERL

-255 TQFILKVLIYFVGG
+255 TQFVLKVLIYFVGG
-269 LFVISKDISIGE
+269 LFVISNDISIGE

-298 IMKSKTDFL
+298 IMRSKTDFL

-316 FKILDEPEPK
+316 FKILDEPEQN
-326 KGADYPENATIY
+326 KGADCPENATIC
-338 LKNVD
+338 LENVD
-343 FSYSEGG
+343 FAYTEEGG
-350 SKVFEQVS
+350 KVLEQVS
-358 CELVNGKKYLLV
+358 CEFAHGKKYLLV

-382 LLLGLNKPQK
+382 LLLGLNKAQA
-392 GQLFFENTEI
+392 GQLLFENTDI
-402 SEIDS
+402 SDIDS

-442 NLISALKAACLY
+442 DLVYALKAACLY

-463 IDTVIGERGVKLSG
+463 IDTIIGERGVKLSG

-511 KILDNLSDIFSG
+511 EILDNLSNIFSN

-534 INYSADIVFT
+534 VNFKKDETYLVENKCIVKT
-544 ISKDKKL
+544 A
-551 NSKYNQRS
+551 
-559 I
+559 

>member
-1 MKYTRKNIY
+1 MI
-10 RHLNEK
+10 
-16 ITFSKKL
+16 
-23 MLIGGLL
+23 IGGLL
-30 TLLMTVISLI
+30 TLLITAVSLI
-40 SPYLYKILVD
+40 SPYLYKTLVD
-50 EVMTAGNIK
+50 DVMTAGNIK

-80 IRTYVSK
+80 IRTYVNK
-87 KFSYSTTLE
+87 KFSYATTLE

-117 VGTQSNN
+117 IGTQSNN

-129 GAVHTFL
+129 GAVNTFL
-136 SSHIVGFIT
+136 LNHIVGFVT

-156 MININVGL
+156 MININVWL

-185 YNAVN
+185 YNDVN

-241 MFYYALRDF
+241 MFYYASRDF

-255 TQFILKVLIYFVGG
+255 TQFVLKVLIYFVGG
-269 LFVISKDISIGE
+269 LFVISKDITIGD

-298 IMKSKTDFL
+298 IMRSKTDFL

-316 FKILDEPEPK
+316 FKILDEAEPSKGEDCPE
-326 KGADYPENATIY
+326 DATIC
-338 LKNVD
+338 LENVD
-343 FSYSEGG
+343 FAYSEESG
-350 SKVFEQVS
+350 KVLEQVS
-358 CELVNGKKYLLV
+358 CEFAHGKKYLLI

-382 LLLGLNKPQK
+382 LLLGLNKAQA
-392 GQLFFENTEI
+392 GQLLFENTDI
-402 SEIDS
+402 SDIDS

-422 FFNLSIRENL
+422 FFNFSIRENL

-442 NLISALKAACLY
+442 DLISALKAACLY

-511 KILDNLSDIFSG
+511 EILDNLSNIFSD
-523 RTMIVISHKPL
+523 RTMVVISHKPL
-534 INYSADIVFT
+534 VNFKKDETYLVENKRIVKT
-544 ISKDKKL
+544 A
-551 NSKYNQRS
+551 
-559 I
+559 

>member
-1 MKYTRKNIY
+1 MKYTRRNIY

-16 ITFSKKL
+16 ISFSKKL
-23 MLIGGLL
+23 MIIGGIL
-30 TLLMTVISLI
+30 TLLITAVSLV
-40 SPYLYKILVD
+40 SPYLYKTLVD
-50 EVMTAGNIK
+50 DVMTAGNIK

-80 IRTYVSK
+80 IRTYVNK
-87 KFSYSTTLE
+87 KFSYATTLE

-104 FLERDISMAAGKE
+104 FLERDISMVAGKE
-117 VGTQSNN
+117 IGTQSNN

-129 GAVHTFL
+129 GAVNTFL
-136 SSHIVGFIT
+136 SSHIVGFVT

-156 MININVGL
+156 MININVWL
-164 GLLSVILLPLTI
+164 GLLSMILLPLTI

-216 NTLEDQFSSEYDERL
+216 NTLEDQFSAEYDERL

-255 TQFILKVLIYFVGG
+255 TQFVLKVLIYFVGG
-269 LFVISKDISIGE
+269 LFVISKDITIGD

-298 IMKSKTDFL
+298 IMRSKIDFL

-316 FKILDEPEPK
+316 FKILDEPESN
-326 KGADYPENATIY
+326 KGANCPENATIY
-338 LKNVD
+338 LENVD
-343 FSYSEGG
+343 FAYFEESD
-350 SKVFEQVS
+350 KVLEQVS
-358 CELVNGKKYLLV
+358 CEFAHGKKYLLV

-382 LLLGLNKPQK
+382 LLLGLNKPQA
-392 GQLFFENTEI
+392 GQLLFENTEI

-407 HSLLK
+407 HSLLT

-442 NLISALKAACLY
+442 DLIYALKAACLY

-489 LHNPQIII
+489 LYNPQIII

-511 KILDNLSDIFSG
+511 EILDNLSNIFSD

-534 INYSADIVFT
+534 VNFKKDETYLVENKRIVKT
-544 ISKDKKL
+544 A
-551 NSKYNQRS
+551 
-559 I
+559 

>member
-1 MKYTRKNIY
+1 MKYTRRNIY

-16 ITFSKKL
+16 ISFSKKL

-30 TLLMTVISLI
+30 TLLITAVSLI
-40 SPYLYKILVD
+40 SPYLYKTLVD
-50 EVMTAGNIK
+50 DVMTAGNIN

-68 IGVYLVKVILTG
+68 IGVYLVKVMLTG
-80 IRTYVSK
+80 IRTYVNK
-87 KFSYSTTLE
+87 KFSYATTLE

-117 VGTQSNN
+117 IGTQSNN

-136 SSHIVGFIT
+136 SSHIVGFVT

-156 MININVGL
+156 MININVWL

-216 NTLEDQFSSEYDERL
+216 NTLEDQFSAEYDERL

-255 TQFILKVLIYFVGG
+255 TQFVLKVLIYFVGG
-269 LFVISKDISIGE
+269 LFVISKDITIGD

-298 IMKSKTDFL
+298 IMRSKTDFL

-316 FKILDEPEPK
+316 FKILDEPEPN
-326 KGADYPENATIY
+326 KGADCSENATIY

-343 FSYSEGG
+343 FAYSEESG
-350 SKVFEQVS
+350 KVLEQVS
-358 CELVNGKKYLLV
+358 CEFAHGKKYLLV

-382 LLLGLNKPQK
+382 LLLGLNKPQA
-392 GQLFFENTEI
+392 GQLLFENTEI
-402 SEIDS
+402 FEIDS
-407 HSLLK
+407 QCLLT

-422 FFNLSIRENL
+422 FFNLSIRDNL
-432 QLIAPEASEE
+432 QLIAPKASEDD
-442 NLISALKAACLY
+442 LIFALKTACLY

-511 KILDNLSDIFSG
+511 EILDNLSNIFSD
-523 RTMIVISHKPL
+523 RTMIVISHKP
-534 INYSADIVFT
+534 IVNFK
-544 ISKDKKL
+544 KDETYLVENKRIVKTA
-551 NSKYNQRS
+551 
-559 I
+559 

>member
-1 MKYTRKNIY
+1 MKYTRRNIY

-16 ITFSKKL
+16 ISFSKKL
-23 MLIGGLL
+23 MIIGGLL
-30 TLLMTVISLI
+30 TLLITAVSLI
-40 SPYLYKILVD
+40 SPYLYKTLVD
-50 EVMTAGNIK
+50 DVMTAGNIK

-87 KFSYSTTLE
+87 KFSYATTLE

-117 VGTQSNN
+117 IGTQSNN

-129 GAVHTFL
+129 GAVNTFL
-136 SSHIVGFIT
+136 SSHIVGFVT

-156 MININVGL
+156 MININVWL
-164 GLLSVILLPLTI
+164 GLLSVILIPLTI

-216 NTLEDQFSSEYDERL
+216 NTLEDQFSAEYDERL

-255 TQFILKVLIYFVGG
+255 TQFVLKVLIYFVGG
-269 LFVISKDISIGE
+269 LFVISKDITIGD

-298 IMKSKTDFL
+298 IMRSKTDFL
-307 GQKAVFDRL
+307 GQKAVFDRM
-316 FKILDEPEPK
+316 FKILDEPEPSN
-326 KGADYPENATIY
+326 GADCPENATIC
-338 LKNVD
+338 LENID
-343 FSYSEGG
+343 FTYSEESG
-350 SKVFEQVS
+350 KVLEQVS
-358 CELVNGKKYLLV
+358 CEFANGKKYLLV

-382 LLLGLNKPQK
+382 LLLGLNKAQA
-392 GQLFFENTEI
+392 GHLLFENIEI

-407 HSLLK
+407 HSLLT

-442 NLISALKAACLY
+442 DLISALKAACLY

-511 KILDNLSDIFSG
+511 EILDNLSKIFSD

-534 INYSADIVFT
+534 VNFK
-544 ISKDKKL
+544 KDETYLVEDKHIIKTA
-551 NSKYNQRS
+551 
-559 I
+559 

>member
-412 NVGTVMQENM
+412 NVGTVMQENI
-422 FFNLSIRENL
+422 FFNLSISENL